1 LLIPSIRAGRI
12 HLLDLPQGSNELLNQ
27 AEVRTQPP
35 EQEDQQ
41 QGYQGDNYQIFQINS
56 SVEMNRPPMRDACD

>member
-1 LLIPSIRAGRI
+1 
-12 HLLDLPQGSNELLNQ
+12 LDLPQRFDELLDQ

-41 QGYQGDNYQIFQINS
+41 QGYQGDNYQVFQINS
-56 SVEMNRPPMRDACD
+56 SVEMSRPTMRDACD